1 METAQPNNL
10 KLRKLPKLTKKQ
22 AGFVKDYVAEGN
34 GTKAALN
41 NYEIESK
48 NKIDVAKSIATEN
61 LTKPYIAEAVEIAQ
75 ETLKSALEKQGI
87 TPAKIARKIDVLLE
101 ARDHLGNV
109 DSGAVDKGL
118 KHATNIYGVEDLN
131 EKPKSQTTYNFIFN
145 SETQEKIKKID
156 AEIKAQLI
164 NPNVKTA

>member
-1 METAQPNNL
+1 MEP
-10 KLRKLPKLTKKQ
+10 KKLPKLTKKQ
-22 AGFVKDYVAEGN
+22 AGFVKDYVAEEN

-48 NKIDVAKSIATEN
+48 NPDNVAGVIAAEN
-61 LTKPYIAEAVEIAQ
+61 LSKPKIIEAIEIQQ
-75 ETLKSALEKQGI
+75 ETLKSALQKKGI
-87 TPAKIARKIDVLLE
+87 TPEKIADKIDVLLE
-101 ARDHLGNV
+101 ATDHLGKP
-109 DSGAVDKGL
+109 DSQAIDKGL

-131 EKPKSQTTYNFIFN
+131 DRPKIQNTYNFIFN
-145 SETQEKIKKID
+145 PENQERIKQIN